1 MSGACPTRRSAQDRC
16 TIALIP
22 GLTTDAFYITM
33 RKGAEM
39 AAKAVG
45 CELLF
50 QGAPEFNPTLQVP
63 VLQAVIARKPDAILI
78 APTDK
83 QQLIAP
89 LQQAVDAGI
98 PVITVDT
105 FIDDGKYQNGTAP
118 ATSRCPT
125 SPPTTCWAASSP
137 AWRWPSRSASKGKVY
152 VSNVKPGISTTDQR
166 EEGFKAA
173 MQNFPNITVLDT
185 QFNDNDANKAASQVQ
200 AVFARNGDL
209 AGVFGANLFSALG
222 AADGVKALGKS
233 GEIRVVAFDA
243 PTRIVDDLKSGLI
256 DLAVAQ
262 HPAEI
267 GYYGV
272 MTAYAVIN
280 GQSVPP
286 QIGTGATIMTKDNI
300 DDPERDEVRLQRLIG
315 AALGRPAHSPRRWS
329 GATPP
334 WRSSPSPGRG
344 CSCCCSWSSSR
355 PGRGWPTASRSCSTA
370 TTCRASPSRRRC
382 RCSSASARPSSSSP
396 AASTSRSASSW
407 ASPRWSWRGPCRR

>member
-1 MSGACPTRRSAQDRC
+1 MHRLATGALGLAAVAAVSLAASAPAAAC

-50 QGAPEFNPTLQVP
+50 QGGPEFNPTVQVP

-89 LQQAVDAGI
+89 LQQAVEAGI

-105 FIDDGKYQNGTAP
+105 FIDDGKYQDGAGP
-118 ATSRCPT
+118 GDFPLSYIATDNILGGFLGGVALAKSIGER
-125 SPPTTCWAASSP
+125 
-137 AWRWPSRSASKGKVY
+137 GKVY

-166 EEGFKAA
+166 EEGFKLA
-173 MQNFPNITVLDT
+173 MRAYPNITVLDT
-185 QFNDNDANKAASQVQ
+185 QFNDNDANKAAAQVQ
-200 AVFARNGDL
+200 AVFARNEDL

-233 GEIRVVAFDA
+233 GEIKVVAFDT

-256 DLAVAQ
+256 DFAIAQ

-267 GYYGV
+267 GYFGV
-272 MTAYAVIN
+272 MSAFAVIN
-280 GQSVPP
+280 GQSIPP
-286 QIGTGATIMTKDNI
+286 AIGTGITVMDKDNV
-300 DDPERDEVRLQRLIG
+300 DDPEIAKFIYSD
-315 AALGRPAHSPRRWS
+315 
-329 GATPP
+329 
-334 WRSSPSPGRG
+334 
-344 CSCCCSWSSSR
+344 
-355 PGRGWPTASRSCSTA
+355 
-370 TTCRASPSRRRC
+370 
-382 RCSSASARPSSSSP
+382 
-396 AASTSRSASSW
+396 
-407 ASPRWSWRGPCRR
+407 